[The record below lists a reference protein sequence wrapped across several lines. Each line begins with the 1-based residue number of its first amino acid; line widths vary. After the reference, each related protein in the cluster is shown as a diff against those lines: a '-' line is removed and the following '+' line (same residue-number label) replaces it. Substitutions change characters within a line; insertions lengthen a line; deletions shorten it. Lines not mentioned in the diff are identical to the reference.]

1 MSRSSTV
8 AVLVLAQ
15 MAFFGAGCR
24 SLLTQPPPLP
34 RTTVARSVRLGEA
47 WLEITPVQPLEATA
61 RIHFLGLRMAKA
73 KGWADDARKRI
84 RFEDGREIEIDVA
97 LVAENGTETRL
108 YPNGFAELVEFGKRA
123 ENREN
128 VEDADFQKGV
138 RFTKIRLRSDK
149 PVEIE
154 EVVWMEF
161 EF

>member
-1 MSRSSTV
+1 MP
-8 AVLVLAQ
+8 
-15 MAFFGAGCR
+15 G
-24 SLLTQPPPLP
+24 
-34 RTTVARSVRLGEA
+34 
-47 WLEITPVQPLEATA
+47 
-61 RIHFLGLRMAKA
+61 A
-73 KGWADDARKRI
+73 KGWADDARKKV
-84 RFEDGREIEIDVA
+84 RFEDGREIRIDVV
-97 LVAENGTETRL
+97 LVEENGTETKL

-128 VEDADFQKGV
+128 IEDADFQKGV